1 MEKLPNI
8 SKKVWCLDVKPTFSI
23 SLVLIA
29 FWLLTKRLDGG
40 FSIPLKYF
48 FNVATPELIHI
59 KDGSLTGINDLD
71 GTSK

>member
-1 MEKLPNI
+1 M
-8 SKKVWCLDVKPTFSI
+8 WCLDVKPTFSI